1 MSEKER
7 LHTSVLVAPATER
20 RRLRAQRRQAAAR
33 LQAEQRRREVAEAKA
48 KAEVERA
55 ERKATR
61 YLPAAGEPGKQ
72 TLRTPG
78 RFRLPRHQD
87 TSATLSAQYPFLAE
101 GGLGYSCIAEI
112 RMIETINDGAPRT
125 PFMGNGDTVRIDMKD
140 ASGHSIFG
148 AIDQTVELG

>member
-61 YLPAAGEPGKQ
+61 YLPAAGAVSY
-72 TLRTPG
+72 THLRA
-78 RFRLPRHQD
+78 HE
-87 TSATLSAQYPFLAE
+87 TLS
-101 GGLGYSCIAEI
+101 
-112 RMIETINDGAPRT
+112 
-125 PFMGNGDTVRIDMKD
+125 
-140 ASGHSIFG
+140 
-148 AIDQTVELG
+148 

>member
-61 YLPAAGEPGKQ
+61 YLPDAGEPGKQ
-72 TLRTPG
+72 TLRPPG
-78 RFRLPRHQD
+78 RFRRLFKPISLTTHLIPAVVEINHAAWRRLLRPL
-87 TSATLSAQYPFLAE
+87 TLHCTRKGSVAKGE
-101 GGLGYSCIAEI
+101 GA
-112 RMIETINDGAPRT
+112 
-125 PFMGNGDTVRIDMKD
+125 
-140 ASGHSIFG
+140 
-148 AIDQTVELG
+148 